1 MADIG
6 PIGGAIYAN
15 QQMASVASEKT
26 ALLNRFELQT
36 LAAAAAANEK
46 NNEVQEVRPAEENQ
60 AVDPDRE
67 HTKEQAE
74 QEQQRS
80 KKREED
86 NLEEEARKPLHLLDV
101 KV

>member
-15 QQMASVASEKT
+15 QQMASIASEQN
-26 ALLNRFELQT
+26 AVLNRFELQS
-36 LAAAAAANEK
+36 LAAANVAREAKKEI
-46 NNEVQEVRPAEENQ
+46 EEVRPTEENKR
-60 AVDPDRE
+60 VSTDRE

-74 QEQQRS
+74 QEERRG
-80 KKREED
+80 KK
-86 NLEEEARKPLHLLDV
+86 EEENPQEKTKPLHLLDI